1 MILVFILIII
11 TFGLTLL
18 NLASSIVCFLVDRPR
33 AGGFFL
39 CLALDFFRRFAY
51 FLSQFAN
58 VTPTSSWSY
67 STLSSDWGTAVTW
80 GGALFFLVWA
90 WWDFWHNLG
99 GIKGAKAYTQRARAT
114 YKALKNSS
122 KSKGQQK
129 EKDKEGDNI

>member
-18 NLASSIVCFLVDRPR
+18 NLASCIVCFLVGRPR
-33 AGGFFL
+33 AGVFFL

-58 VTPTSSWSY
+58 LRPSESVSY
-67 STLSSDWGTAVTW
+67 STLSSSLGNIVIWGT
-80 GGALFFLVWA
+80 ALFFLAWS

-99 GIKGAKAYTQRARAT
+99 GIEGAKAYTQRARAAH
-114 YKALKNSS
+114 KALKNSS
-122 KSKGQQK
+122 KLKGQQK
-129 EKDKEGDNI
+129 KGED